1 MMKNAMRTGGVFCI
15 LYTEGYMVSFKKGRA
30 AKEIL
35 LCLDGKYYEEM
46 EGNSG
51 SHPDNRRLKEVPNTC
66 TCTFPISIIKGDDLS
81 EAT

>member
-51 SHPDNRRLKEVPNTC
+51 SHPDNRM
-66 TCTFPISIIKGDDLS
+66 S
-81 EAT
+81 

>member
-1 MMKNAMRTGGVFCI
+1 
-15 LYTEGYMVSFKKGRA
+15 MVSFKKGRA

-51 SHPDNRRLKEVPNTC
+51 SHPDNRMSWRLQSVSGRTQCSK
-66 TCTFPISIIKGDDLS
+66 K
-81 EAT
+81 

>member
-51 SHPDNRRLKEVPNTC
+51 SHPDNRMSWRLQSV
-66 TCTFPISIIKGDDLS
+66 SGLS
-81 EAT
+81 LIHI

>member
-1 MMKNAMRTGGVFCI
+1 
-15 LYTEGYMVSFKKGRA
+15 MVSFKKGRA

-51 SHPDNRRLKEVPNTC
+51 SDPDVLAAAVSFRQSTMQ
-66 TCTFPISIIKGDDLS
+66 
-81 EAT
+81 